1 MEYRITITDNWN
13 EGSVVVSSEKVAARS
28 VQLAHRGGDRI
39 DTTIIGSSLSWTFVG
54 LDCSDGRYAQLF
66 TGDENRFEVTLED
79 DDNQVIWKGFLLPD
93 SYQEPYRNYVQD
105 VSFQA
110 TDGLGRLKGKFIEN
124 LSPEVSVIDA
134 ISNIL
139 RLTGLE
145 LDLLFAPAI
154 TNSLQSDFK
163 EVYVPSQNWENPS
176 AFDILDDIATSLGA
190 SVYQVSGA
198 WRFIGWNFRMRPIFS
213 VMVYGPFSNFKGVQ
227 TIFRDFKQGQVLAG
241 GNIFM
246 QPPYGVVEIDFNREP
261 VRLPE
266 TLSSPGE
273 PEWVDFGASVSEKF
287 ATGWEVNTAFPILT
301 NTEEVFFRIV
311 QDGQVSLE
319 RKPYLLEG
327 QRYRVRLSF
336 SIEVELVDGEEPE
349 YFYTSPFDFRIQVG
363 EQIIRWNKAD
373 NAAVQGFYFTNMGT
387 PVVKEDRRTYEIEEE
402 FVVAES
408 GYFDIIL
415 TAQNQFNT
423 AGIEKILIEEA
434 TLEPID
440 VNLDLSLRRVLND
453 RHTLVKS
460 INLPYGDDATGV
472 SSAFRL
478 YEINEP
484 TGSTSYSDNSVRFF
498 QHRGLWHYVVDLKLA
513 NLVDLNRNA
522 VYDATGPVSVE
533 DVAYNWMG
541 GQEHVIISEDFFFH
555 TIGGQPLIT
564 VQVAEY
570 EPILEKRTGW
580 TKWRDA
586 AYGVEFEGFVDT
598 YANMVGRIFSAPLAA
613 SEVTVQSNIKF
624 DDILRLPYSGDKR
637 WALTQ
642 CIWDIDRGDT
652 SLVATQINSEEIF
665 PPVIV
670 IEKPAHSPTGVF
682 TLNASAVA
690 LEGEIDYIEWEVLAG
705 PGSLSPTTGESTTLT
720 LSGGWATVQA
730 TVYDTFGRSNSD
742 TITVYKF
749 LSTAVTLD
757 RTSGPG
763 SWEYEV
769 NLTPEIPDGFVVNLI
784 GHYSVYIAGDPEYE
798 IKIIVDGVEVVSESN
813 EDNSELGQ
821 RYGIYRTFSFAYIAG
836 SDIKIIADIDRKDVV
851 NIIRVGLSID
861 EAYFKEGEGELSG
874 LPATVDI
881 EFI

>member
-1 MEYRITITDNWN
+1 MEYRITITDNWD
-13 EGSVVVSSEKVAARS
+13 EGSVVVTSEKVAARS
-28 VQLAHRGGDRI
+28 VRLAHRGGDRI

-54 LDCSDGRYAQLF
+54 LDCRDGRYAQLF

-79 DDNQVIWKGFLLPD
+79 EDNQVIWKGFLLPD

-110 TDGLGRLKGKFIEN
+110 TDGLGRLKGKYIEN

-154 TNSLQSDFK
+154 TNSFQNNFK
-163 EVYVPSQNWENPS
+163 DISVPTQNWGESS
-176 AFDILDDIATSLGA
+176 AFDILNDIATSLGA

-213 VMVYGPFSNFKGVQ
+213 VMVYDPFSNFKEVQ

-241 GNIFM
+241 GDIFM

-287 ATGWEVNTAFPILT
+287 ATGWEANTDFPILA

-311 QDGQVSLE
+311 QEGQVSLE

-327 QRYRVRLSF
+327 QKYRVRLSF

-349 YFYTSPFDFRIQVG
+349 YYYTSPFDFRIQVG
-363 EQIIRWNKAD
+363 EQVIRWNKAD
-373 NAAVQGFYFTNMGT
+373 NAAVQGFYFTNMGA

-423 AGIEKILIEEA
+423 DGIERILIEEA
-434 TLEPID
+434 ILEPID
-440 VNLDLSLRRVLND
+440 VNLDLSIRRVLNE

-484 TGSTSYSDNSVRFF
+484 TGYTPYSDNSVRFF
-498 QHRGLWHYVVDLKLA
+498 QYKGLWHYVVDLKLA
-513 NLVDLNRNA
+513 NLVDLNRNS

-564 VQVAEY
+564 VQVAKY
-570 EPILEKRTGW
+570 EPILEKRTSW
-580 TKWRDA
+580 TRWRDA
-586 AYGVEFEGFVDT
+586 AYGVEFVGFVDT
-598 YANMVGRIFSAPLAA
+598 YANMVDRIFSAPLAA

-624 DDILRLPYSGDKR
+624 DDILLLPYSGDKK

-642 CIWDIDRGDT
+642 SIWDIDRGDT
-652 SLVATQINSEEIF
+652 SLVATQITSEEIF

-690 LEGEIDYIEWEVLAG
+690 LEGEIDYIEWEVLEG

-730 TVYDTFGRSNSD
+730 TVYDTFGRSTSD

-784 GHYSVYIAGDPEYE
+784 GHYSVYNAGDPDYE
-798 IKIIVDGVEVVSESN
+798 IKILVDGVEVVTET
-813 EDNSELGQ
+813 DDGNSELGQ

-836 SDIKIIADIDRKDVV
+836 SEIKIIADIDRIDVE

-861 EAYFKEGEGELSG
+861 EAYFKEGEGELTG